1 MKKSYEV
8 RIHNFLDIEKNI
20 ISLAYWHTRLAKRVV
35 LTRAQAVDCPNF
47 SHTMYSTYVLTDFP
61 KYQ

>member
-35 LTRAQAVDCPNF
+35 LTRAQAVYCPKF
-47 SHTMYSTYVLTDFP
+47 SNTM
-61 KYQ
+61 